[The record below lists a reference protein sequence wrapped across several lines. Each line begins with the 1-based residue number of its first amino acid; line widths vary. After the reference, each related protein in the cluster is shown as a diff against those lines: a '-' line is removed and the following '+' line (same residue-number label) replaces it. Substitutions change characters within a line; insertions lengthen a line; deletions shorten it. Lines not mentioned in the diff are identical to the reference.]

1 MDNFAGNNMLWI
13 AIVVTAFTSA
23 ITLVLIALIW
33 LFRWLF
39 NAEQLSYS
47 QFSKEWF
54 PILACVIVGDQAP
67 VAKKLNRSEKLI
79 LLRLWN
85 YWHQSV
91 SGNANIRLKQFVN
104 DMGCTDVAIHMVQ
117 KGNRAQ
123 KLLSSIS
130 LGNLKVASAWQDLK
144 ALVATDD
151 QIVSLH
157 AARAMLQVDA
167 EKAIKELLPMILGR
181 AQWDMSV
188 LTQILQQSR
197 VQFEFEVID
206 SWADLSR
213 AQQVRA
219 LKLCAN
225 LSLPLTHDLVHQLLQ
240 ADQHTDIVLV
250 TLQLLERLQ
259 NPVYRQP
266 LLQLFDH
273 ASASVRAQAVKT
285 HGAIADVS
293 DIETLVDMLHDS
305 DAATR
310 YFAAFTLVQ
319 PTSLG
324 LQRLTLLKD
333 ELEDARAYE
342 AVAAMCTQYG
352 AAA

>member
-1 MDNFAGNNMLWI
+1 MWI
-13 AIVVTAFTSA
+13 AILVSAFTSA
-23 ITLVLIALIW
+23 ITLVLMALIG

-39 NAEQLSYS
+39 IAELRSYA

-54 PILACVIVGDQAP
+54 PILACAIVDDQAP

-91 SGNANIRLKQFVN
+91 SGNANVRLRHFVS
-104 DMGCTDVAIHMVQ
+104 DMGCTDVAIHLVQ

-130 LGNLKVASAWQDLK
+130 LGNLKVALAWQHLN

-181 AQWDMSV
+181 AQWDMSA
-188 LTQILQQSR
+188 LTQILRQSR
-197 VQFEFEVID
+197 SHFEREVID
-206 SWADLSR
+206 SWTALSR
-213 AQQVRA
+213 AQKVRA

-225 LSLPLTHDLVHQLLQ
+225 LSLPLTHDLVHQLIQ
-240 ADQHTDIVLV
+240 ADQHTEILLV
-250 TLQLLERLQ
+250 SLQLLERLQ

-266 LLQLFDH
+266 ILQLFDH
-273 ASASVRAQAVKT
+273 ASASVRAQAVKA
-285 HGAIADVS
+285 HGAIADVR

-310 YFAAFTLVQ
+310 QFAAFTLVQ

-342 AVAAMCTQYG
+342 AVAAMCTQHAG
-352 AAA
+352 AT